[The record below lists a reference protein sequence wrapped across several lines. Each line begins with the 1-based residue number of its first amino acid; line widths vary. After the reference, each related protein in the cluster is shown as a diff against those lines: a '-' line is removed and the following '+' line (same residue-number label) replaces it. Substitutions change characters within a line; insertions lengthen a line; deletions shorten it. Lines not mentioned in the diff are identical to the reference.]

1 MIHLLPHQR
10 VKIPNSLAVVAALLL
25 VTSSIV
31 GFESNTATDTNA
43 RPAQSQLDASNAGTD
58 SINGAANK
66 KVRKLNIGSLLFRKG

>member
-31 GFESNTATDTNA
+31 GFDSKPEMDTNE
-43 RPAQSQLDASNAGTD
+43 RPTPSQVGTSNAGTD
-58 SINGAANK
+58 SINDAANK
-66 KVRKLNIGSLLFRKG
+66 KARKINIGSLLFRRG